1 MDPGILRQC
10 EEIEDISVT
19 VRSPGCSFS
28 WFEDGISGLA
38 NTVEVSR
45 TRACYVLWDPRTSRR
60 GSSFLEL
67 LMQLELSLA
76 APSMTG
82 VQLGVLW
89 AWGYS
94 FSTPGSCLTQRQALE
109 LQMCLR

>member
-28 WFEDGISGLA
+28 WFEDGISGLT
-38 NTVEVSR
+38 NTVEVFR

-76 APSMTG
+76 AR
-82 VQLGVLW
+82 L
-89 AWGYS
+89 
-94 FSTPGSCLTQRQALE
+94 
-109 LQMCLR
+109 